1 MALGS
6 ESGKE
11 RRTGTRDMVEKWLTG
26 RQRML
31 VLFSELGGL
40 SMYDDADR
48 PLEKVLKEFC
58 QEMVDYIA
66 FGHFEVYDRI
76 IRGDERRSKVIR
88 IAEEVYPS
96 IATATDRAIAFNDKY
111 DAANQDQPLNDLT
124 TDLSRLGEVLA
135 TRIEMED
142 KIVTSLTGA

>member
-1 MALGS
+1 MALGNG
-6 ESGKE
+6 SGKE

-31 VLFSELGGL
+31 VLFSQLGGL
-40 SMYDDADR
+40 SIYDADR
-48 PLEKVLKEFC
+48 PLEKVVREFC

-96 IATATDRAIAFNDKY
+96 IARSY
-111 DAANQDQPLNDLT
+111 
-124 TDLSRLGEVLA
+124 
-135 TRIEMED
+135 
-142 KIVTSLTGA
+142 